1 MNEMKVSLS
10 EQSLENLIEDMRL
23 ESKLL
28 GSTIRDLDLLEERR
42 KELTA
47 KAFLKASEQGK
58 LTETTKKAMAA
69 TSKEVLALNELIS
82 KLKGQEKESMW
93 NLRIFNIQADLWRS
107 LNSSKT
113 LERKLYEHLS

>member
-1 MNEMKVSLS
+1 MKSLT
-10 EQSLENLIEDMRL
+10 EESLEKLIVDMRL

-28 GSTIRDLDLLEERR
+28 GSTIRVLDLLEERR

-58 LTETTKKAMAA
+58 LTETTKKAMAT
-69 TSKEVLALNELIS
+69 TSEEVLALNELIS

-113 LERKLYEHLS
+113 LERKLYEHLG